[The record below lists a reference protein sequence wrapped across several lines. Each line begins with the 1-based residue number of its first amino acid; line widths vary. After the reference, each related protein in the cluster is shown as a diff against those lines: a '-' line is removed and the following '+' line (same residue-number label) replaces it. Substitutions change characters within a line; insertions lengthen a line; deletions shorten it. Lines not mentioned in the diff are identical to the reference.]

1 MKLKEK
7 YFKKSVLV
15 LGMGKTGKSII
26 RYLKKFK
33 ANIYIWDDNRTKKNI
48 KLNYVNIFNPL
59 KNKIADFEAIFVSPG
74 INKKNL
80 LVKKA
85 LKKNITIAS
94 DIELFWCDNLQS
106 NPNSNVIAITGTN
119 GKSTIA
125 SMISN
130 SLKTKPLG
138 NFGNPILDYM
148 KNKEKNYIIEL
159 SSFQLDYIDK
169 FKPKISIISNIN
181 VDHLNYHETFESYLK
196 AKLNI
201 FKNQTKDDYLILNFD
216 DKNIKNLLKKEKDIK
231 ADIIKVSCNSYLK
244 KGITIKENYI
254 HDNYFTKKRFALA
267 KNRLLNLKHNQLNFG
282 ISFITLLILGMKPV
296 EIIKSLGKFKGLAHR
311 LEFIG
316 SISKIEFY
324 NDSKATNVSATCSAI
339 SAFKKVILIAG
350 GSDKGDNFETLK
362 DYSNKIV
369 ETYLIGKTAY
379 KISKSLQNVCKNN
392 ICNTLQ
398 EAVEKSYEKSIAT
411 GKFYPIIFSP
421 ACASFDNYNSFEERG
436 EHFKKVFNEF
446 KRRAA

>member
-244 KGITIKENYI
+244 KGITIKENY
-254 HDNYFTKKRFALA
+254 
-267 KNRLLNLKHNQLNFG
+267 
-282 ISFITLLILGMKPV
+282 
-296 EIIKSLGKFKGLAHR
+296 
-311 LEFIG
+311 
-316 SISKIEFY
+316 
-324 NDSKATNVSATCSAI
+324 
-339 SAFKKVILIAG
+339 
-350 GSDKGDNFETLK
+350 
-362 DYSNKIV
+362 
-369 ETYLIGKTAY
+369 
-379 KISKSLQNVCKNN
+379 
-392 ICNTLQ
+392 
-398 EAVEKSYEKSIAT
+398 
-411 GKFYPIIFSP
+411 
-421 ACASFDNYNSFEERG
+421 
-436 EHFKKVFNEF
+436 
-446 KRRAA
+446 